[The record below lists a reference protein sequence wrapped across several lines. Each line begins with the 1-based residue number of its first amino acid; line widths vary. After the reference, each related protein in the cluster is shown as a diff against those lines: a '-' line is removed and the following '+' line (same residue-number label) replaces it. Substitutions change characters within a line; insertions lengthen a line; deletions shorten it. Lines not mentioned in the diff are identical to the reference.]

1 MPYPRHC
8 EPKAKQSRA
17 SARKPGALA
26 LGCFVAP
33 LLATTE
39 RGEHKSFTGLDVNP
53 YTSRI
58 TYSPS
63 TVTGQ
68 LPPQKGPLTRSLPA
82 STATGTFFTNSEER
96 RDGKEGGS

>member
-58 TYSPS
+58 PYSPS

-68 LPPQKGPLTRSLPA
+68 LS
-82 STATGTFFTNSEER
+82 ATHRKRVGEGKRVSVRVDSEGR
-96 RDGKEGGS
+96 RYIKKKTTTK